1 MSIKSNKL
9 NAYNSLLTSNNDDNM
24 SMSSNKSCVSSNQNA
39 EIIAAAFAPTN
50 GMDGY
55 DTNSSD
61 EIICDESTDG
71 RSIDI
76 NSEHVFNNNGEDED
90 NSKLSI
96 QTNTSA
102 SSINSNRASCSPNV
116 SFELNE
122 EVSLSPAKK
131 PKITKKNKKAETK
144 PSSSLDDIISSVVK
158 KSAKKVKTKDLT
170 VVDKVID
177 SVIKKNQ
184 NSTKSSKNELNKKF
198 KLRAKLDEPS
208 NKASNKNKPIMNQK
222 IGATIPT
229 TSTNLKYLL
238 KRQCIICKAKVH
250 QDSLNDH
257 CSEHFS
263 ESPKCSSC
271 DKISTNPSNFVTH
284 ILSHLPTQFFCIN
297 CEKWFRQPIVYK
309 RHKAECQK
317 EGAQS
322 SRKRKNTVS
331 SESSTVEPVKKEIKL
346 EPEVNKVKVKLEK
359 VELSEAQSQRGR
371 GRPPKIK
378 KEDEIDEEDVALSV
392 IKKEIVNSNKKLSY
406 VELKK
411 AAKNGKNLRKKET
424 KNYNENDSFDE
435 ILEEIINDDVVI
447 SEPVVKVEPK
457 SSKQRV
463 EKQMKSKEKKIEVK
477 KEVKAKIEPKPV
489 VKVEPI
495 KKNKKLN
502 RLGSVAS
509 SATTEDEMIIK
520 QKTKENASK
529 SVTEIKKK
537 YTQLN
542 KNKLKSEKKSTTSR
556 VEPQPSSK
564 TSVLPSVVA
573 ESKTNTL
580 EVRTTKDLISFGT
593 YKVKI
598 QKRKPSTA
606 VNKESS
612 SGETSGLV
620 NESVF
625 RTPNKSANIISSIL
639 THTTASPSFLS
650 SSLTALLSKDK
661 DNAANSNVTH
671 TYECPE
677 CDKKFV
683 SYYGLVQHYDQHPK
697 LKVTCVLCEI
707 TFDNHHLLVEHN
719 KNVHQLDENG
729 LDRDKEKWVF
739 YFFFII
745 KTWHIFFLRLII
757 KKLELVDGK

>member
-9 NAYNSLLTSNNDDNM
+9 SAYNSLLTANNDDNM

-50 GMDGY
+50 GMDY
-55 DTNSSD
+55 DTNSD
-61 EIICDESTDG
+61 EIICDESSDG
-71 RSIDI
+71 RSIDT
-76 NSEHVFNNNGEDED
+76 NVFNNGDDED

-102 SSINSNRASCSPNV
+102 SSIDSNRASCSPNV
-116 SFELNE
+116 SFELSE
-122 EVSLSPAKK
+122 EALSLSPAKK
-131 PKITKKNKKAETK
+131 KPKISKPNKKAEAK
-144 PSSSLDDIISSVVK
+144 SSSSLDDIISSVVK
-158 KSAKKVKTKDLT
+158 KSAQKKTKKAEPT

-184 NSTKSSKNELNKKF
+184 TATKSSTKNELNKKF
-198 KLRAKLDEPS
+198 NKRRAKLDEAS
-208 NKASNKNKPIMNQK
+208 RAASNKSKPTMNQK

-263 ESPKCSSC
+263 ESAKCSSC

-284 ILSHLPTQFFCIN
+284 ILSHLPTQFFCVG
-297 CEKWFRQPIVYK
+297 CEKWFRQPIAYK
-309 RHKAECQK
+309 RHRAECQQ
-317 EGAQS
+317 EGGAQSS

-331 SESSTVEPVKKEIKL
+331 SESSVEPAKRAIKL
-346 EPEVNKVKVKLEK
+346 EPSAEQKVKVKREK
-359 VELSEAQSQRGR
+359 VELSEAAQQQQRGR

-378 KEDEIDEEDVALSV
+378 IKIKKENELDEEDVALSV
-392 IKKEIVNSNKKLSY
+392 IKKEIVNSNKKLSH

-411 AAKNGKNLRKKET
+411 KKKNKKKNGKNLRRKET

-435 ILEEIINDDVVI
+435 ILEEIIISDEMVI
-447 SEPVVKVEPK
+447 GELAVKVEPT
-457 SSKQRV
+457 SNGKQRV
-463 EKQMKSKEKKIEVK
+463 QTKSKEKKQVEIK
-477 KEVKAKIEPKPV
+477 KETKPV
-489 VKVEPI
+489 VRVEPI
-495 KKNKKLN
+495 DKKNKKLN
-502 RLGSVAS
+502 RLDSVAS
-509 SATTEDEMIIK
+509 SATTEDEMMIK
-520 QKTKENASK
+520 QKTKESASK

-537 YTQLN
+537 YTQLS
-542 KNKLKSEKKSTTSR
+542 KNKLKSEKKSTSAR
-556 VEPQPSSK
+556 VEAPQSSK
-564 TSVLPSVVA
+564 TSALPAAVA
-573 ESKTNTL
+573 ESKTTTL

-598 QKRKPSTA
+598 QKRKPSSA

-612 SGETSGLV
+612 SGETSGIV
-620 NESVF
+620 SESVF

-707 TFDNHHLLVEHN
+707 TFDSHHLLVEHN

-729 LDRDKEKWVF
+729 QDRDKEKWVF
-739 YFFFII
+739 YFF
-745 KTWHIFFLRLII
+745 LL
-757 KKLELVDGK
+757 L